1 MSTMKKY
8 LFVFLKTGG
17 GHFAPARAISN
28 FMNKNYSD
36 IAEPRLIYGFEKSP
50 RWVQFI
56 IEDGYGILQY
66 TGRWFFEF
74 LYALH
79 KIPIIAIA
87 TSNLVSLFMRKY
99 LETEIIKEK
108 PDKIVIFHFFCIK
121 PILKILKMNKLSS
134 PVQVLVTDPFSPHPL
149 WFQAKQLNFIVFSH
163 ELESKINKMRK
174 GHSIRCFNFPVDDK
188 FSKTLSENEVVS
200 TKKASEYNPA
210 KKMVLILGGGDGIPK
225 GKKLLR
231 ELLKA
236 NITAEIGIVCG
247 KNGVL
252 KKEAEKLK
260 KIHKADN
267 LKIYSYV
274 DIIYELINIADV
286 VITKC
291 GASTT
296 MEILNLKKV
305 PIVIDYIWE
314 QEQGNVDFIINKKL
328 GIYEPQVDKL
338 PKVIKSLI
346 EDQKLNGVYKG
357 NIVKEKINNG
367 VKEVTEY
374 LILNSK

>member
-1 MSTMKKY
+1 MSTKKKY

-17 GHFAPARAISN
+17 GHLAPARAISN

-36 IAEPRLIYGFEKSP
+36 IAEPRLVYGFEKSP

-79 KIPIIAIA
+79 KIPIIAKI

-108 PDKIVIFHFFCIK
+108 PDKIVIFHFFCII
-121 PILKILKMNKLSS
+121 PILKILKKNKLSI
-134 PVQVLVTDPFSPHPL
+134 PVKVLITDPFSPHPL
-149 WFQAKQLNFIVFSH
+149 WFQAKQLNFIVFSD
-163 ELESKINKMRK
+163 ELESKINKMKK
-174 GHSIRCFNFPVDDK
+174 GHRIKRFNFPVDDK

-200 TKKASEYNPA
+200 TKKALEYNPA
-210 KKMVLILGGGDGIPK
+210 KKMVLILGGGDGVPK
-225 GKKLLR
+225 GEKLLR
-231 ELLKA
+231 EILKA
-236 NITAEIGIVCG
+236 DINTEIGIVCG
-247 KNGVL
+247 KNKVL
-252 KKEAEKLK
+252 KKEAEEQK
-260 KIHKADN
+260 KIYKADN
-267 LKIYSYV
+267 LKIYGYV
-274 DIIYELINIADV
+274 DIIYELINISDI

-291 GASTT
+291 GASTI

-314 QEQGNVDFIINKKL
+314 QEQGNVDYIINKKL
-328 GIYEPQVDKL
+328 GIYEPHVYKL

-346 EDQKLNGVYKG
+346 GDQKLNVFYRD

-374 LILNSK
+374 LMLNNG